1 MKTEQIKAMIVELA
15 PVIREFVASE
25 QASLLKRIAELEARQ
40 PERGEKGEPGARGA
54 DGVAGPQGEP
64 GAHGKEGA
72 PGPVGERGVAG
83 EKGEA
88 GPPGDPGPAGK
99 DAPPVSDEQIAAAV
113 ARYIETHPPQAGK
126 DGRDGVDGAAGKDGR
141 DGVDG
146 AAGRDGADGKDGR
159 DGVDGAP
166 GNDGRDGVDGAAG
179 RDGAD
184 GKDGPSGAK
193 GADGLNGIGLA
204 GAVIDRAGD
213 LLVTLTNGEHK
224 NLGPVLGKNGADG
237 RDGLPGANGADG
249 RDGADGLG
257 FDDFDLVEDERGF
270 TLRFSR
276 GDVVKDFPLPVVT
289 DRGVWRPQDYA
300 KGSGVTWSGS
310 FWIAQRDTSDK
321 PETSDAWR
329 LAVKRGQNGK
339 DGKAA

>member
-15 PVIREFVASE
+15 PVIREFVAAE
-25 QASLLKRIAELEARQ
+25 QAPLLKRIAELEARQ

-64 GAHGKEGA
+64 GARGEEGA
-72 PGPVGERGVAG
+72 PGLAGERGVDG

-88 GPPGDPGPAGK
+88 GPAGSPGPAGK
-99 DAPPVSDEQIAAAV
+99 DAPPVSDDQIAAAV
-113 ARYIETHPPQAGK
+113 ARYLETNPPQAGK
-126 DGRDGVDGAAGKDGR
+126 DGRDGVDGAAGNDGR
-141 DGVDG
+141 DGADG
-146 AAGRDGADGKDGR
+146 AAGRDGVDGKDG
-159 DGVDGAP
+159 A
-166 GNDGRDGVDGAAG
+166 
-179 RDGAD
+179 
-184 GKDGPSGAK
+184 SGAK
-193 GADGLNGIGLA
+193 GADGRDGVGLA

-213 LLVTLTNGEHK
+213 LVVTLTNGEHK

-237 RDGLPGANGADG
+237 HEGAPGANGADG

-257 FDDFDLVEDERGF
+257 FDDFDIVEDDRGF

>member
-64 GAHGKEGA
+64 GARGKEGA
-72 PGPVGERGVAG
+72 PGLVGERGVAG

-99 DAPPVSDEQIAAAV
+99 DAPPVSDEQIAVAV

-126 DGRDGVDGAAGKDGR
+126 DGRDGVDGAAGNDGR
-141 DGVDG
+141 DGADG
-146 AAGRDGADGKDGR
+146 AAGRDGIDGKDG
-159 DGVDGAP
+159 A
-166 GNDGRDGVDGAAG
+166 
-179 RDGAD
+179 
-184 GKDGPSGAK
+184 SGAK
-193 GADGLNGIGLA
+193 GADGRDGVGLA
-204 GAVIDRAGD
+204 GAVIDRSGD
-213 LLVTLTNGEHK
+213 LVVTLTNGEHK

-237 RDGLPGANGADG
+237 SAGLPGANGADG